1 MGSDNRD
8 SLLRYRSGASGR
20 RIVWHKNQKSFRAG
34 SHAEFNSQTSQ
45 AFGEES
51 HAHSIAHQF
60 AKTEED
66 FADSVSHAN
75 IERENEAQKGESVA
89 DSRAGRNSFT
99 YARANNHA

>member
-1 MGSDNRD
+1 MGSDNCD

-34 SHAEFNSQTSQ
+34 SHGESNSQTSQ

-51 HAHSIAHQF
+51 DAHSIARQF
-60 AKTEED
+60 AKTKEH

-75 IERENEAQKGESVA
+75 TERENETQKG
-89 DSRAGRNSFT
+89 
-99 YARANNHA
+99 